1 MNLTIQYAS
10 RVAGL
15 PAQARLRRWTRAT
28 LAACGDGDAQLNIRM
43 VNAAEGRVLNRE
55 FRGKDY
61 ATNVLTFPYGEDP
74 VQADIVLC
82 AQVVAREAREQG
94 KTLDAHYA
102 HLVVHGMLHAHGH
115 DHEKPAQARR
125 MEALEVKI
133 LAGLGYANPYEEA

>member
-1 MNLTIQYAS
+1 MQLTIQYAS

-15 PAQARLRRWTRAT
+15 PAQARLRRWVRAALEAEGT
-28 LAACGDGDAQLNIRM
+28 KGAQLNLRI

-55 FRGKDY
+55 FRAKDY

-74 VQADIVLC
+74 VEADIVLC

-94 KTLDAHYA
+94 KSLDAHYA
-102 HLVVHGMLHAHGH
+102 HLVVHGVLHAHGH
-115 DHEKPAQARR
+115 DHEKPGEAKR

-133 LAGLGYANPYEEA
+133 LAGLGFANPY